1 MFTWGEF
8 VLFVEAA
15 ELDGLIF
22 GLFGFGVAHGELI
35 VFFLALAGQFWQVE
49 EYFDGFYVS
58 DGVDH
63 HASGSF
69 GRQG

>member
-35 VFFLALAGQFWQVE
+35 VFFLALAGQFW
-49 EYFDGFYVS
+49 
-58 DGVDH
+58 
-63 HASGSF
+63 
-69 GRQG
+69 